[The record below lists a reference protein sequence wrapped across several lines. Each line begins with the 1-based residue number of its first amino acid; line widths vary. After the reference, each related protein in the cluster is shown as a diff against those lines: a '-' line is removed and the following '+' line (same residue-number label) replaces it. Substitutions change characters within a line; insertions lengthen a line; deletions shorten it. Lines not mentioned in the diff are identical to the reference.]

1 MLRTLRPYWIVL
13 GIVWLALI
21 GAAAVLSNRSPQH
34 SHWITAWLLPAFLI
48 EAACYLVCGFPQA
61 RAAFASIP
69 GAGCQALLLFATGLA
84 PFLLLRSGSS
94 YPFQPRAYALFG
106 GLLAIAAF
114 WYVALPR
121 RPAFDAGFL
130 IIAAAPMVAR
140 LFPRLYPT
148 EEAGLHIDI
157 LGHLMWCRVTLLSFF
172 VIRGWE
178 SGPLSF
184 WPAAR
189 EWRIGALL
197 FLPCALAAGFAAR
210 LFHFADFS
218 MMPGAWWLVAAKG
231 IGTFLGILWVV
242 AFWEEAFC
250 RGVIVPAL
258 TRAAVPTVVVVSLSS
273 VAFGGVHLWY
283 NRFPNWPYFGVAGI
297 AGVFYAIAY
306 LRTGSVRASMVTH
319 ALTVTCWRL
328 LFH

>member
-1 MLRTLRPYWIVL
+1 M
-13 GIVWLALI
+13 
-21 GAAAVLSNRSPQH
+21 
-34 SHWITAWLLPAFLI
+34 AWLLPVFLI
-48 EAACYLVCGFPQA
+48 ETASYLACGFPQA

-69 GAGCQALLLFATGLA
+69 GANRQALLLVATGLA
-84 PFLLLRSGSS
+84 PFLLLRLGSS
-94 YPFQPRAYALFG
+94 YPFEPRAMALLA
-106 GLLAIAAF
+106 GLLAIVAF
-114 WYVALPR
+114 WYVVLPR
-121 RPAFDAGFL
+121 RLAFDAGFL
-130 IIAAAPMVAR
+130 VVAAAPLVAR

-148 EEAGLHIDI
+148 EDTRLHVDI
-157 LGHLMWCRVTLLSFF
+157 LGHLMWFRVTLLSFF

-197 FLPCALAAGFAAR
+197 FPACAVVLAFAAG
-210 LFHFADFS
+210 LFHFATFS
-218 MMPGAWWLVAAKG
+218 VMPGAWWLVAAKG
-231 IGTFLGILWVV
+231 IGTFFGILWVV

-258 TRAAVPTVVVVSLSS
+258 TRAALPMVLVVGLSS

-283 NRFPNWPYFGVAGI
+283 NGFPNWPYFGVASI

-306 LRTGSVRASMVTH
+306 LRTGSTRASMVTH